1 MLHAGSKNTTDE
13 KEEIKRENED
23 ITGSNEDDD
32 DNDEDHLTPVKSD
45 GHLSCPACFTPLCC
59 ECQRHERFHT
69 QFRAIFVM
77 NVALS
82 EKDVLRVP
90 AESEASVAEETFK
103 PVVCAHC
110 GLDVAVLDTNEVYHF
125 FHVLHSR

>member
-1 MLHAGSKNTTDE
+1 MNRGENNKKNSE
-13 KEEIKRENED
+13 MVENEGKD
-23 ITGSNEDDD
+23 
-32 DNDEDHLTPVKSD
+32 DEDNLSPVKSD
-45 GHLSCPACFTPLCC
+45 GHLSCPACFTPLCY
-59 ECQRHERFHT
+59 ECQRHERYHT

-82 EKDVLRVP
+82 EKEELCVP
-90 AESEASVAEETFK
+90 AESEASTTEEFFK

-110 GLDVAVLDTNEVYHF
+110 GLDVAVLDGNEVYHF

>member
-1 MLHAGSKNTTDE
+1 MLHTGRNNTTEE
-13 KEEIKRENED
+13 KDEIKRGNED
-23 ITGSNEDDD
+23 NRRSNED
-32 DNDEDHLTPVKSD
+32 DNDEDHLTPVQSD

-59 ECQRHERFHT
+59 ECQRHERYHT

-90 AESEASVAEETFK
+90 AESEASTTEEIFK
-103 PVVCAHC
+103 PVICAHC
-110 GLDVAVLDTNEVYHF
+110 GLDVAVLDGNEVYHF